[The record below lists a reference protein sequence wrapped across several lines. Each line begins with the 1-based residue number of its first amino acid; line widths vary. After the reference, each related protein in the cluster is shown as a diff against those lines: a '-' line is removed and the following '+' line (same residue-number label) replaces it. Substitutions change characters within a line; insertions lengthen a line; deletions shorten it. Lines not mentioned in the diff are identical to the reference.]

1 MKRSAVLQERIS
13 LFPFLAVLICTM
25 GSLLVLL
32 VVLAQRAQA
41 KAETQRNAEMIAA
54 IAQTEKASE
63 TLQADIEVL
72 NEVRKEASGYLAER
86 RRILAHIEDH
96 MRRVGQRLRQLQNAA
111 EQLHQS
117 SGTEPDALRGELARL
132 LAQLEEAKATLEE
145 MKSTASNTQSYAIV
159 PYIGK
164 NGTQRRPIYI
174 ECLPDGVVIQP
185 EGVRLSEDDFRRPLG
200 PENPLAAG
208 LRAYSSYLRDHLDS
222 NPQNADPYPLL
233 LVRPSGIS
241 AYYAARAAIKSWT
254 ADFGYEL
261 IDDDWPIDFELPDP
275 ALSRVTHEA
284 VQLARPRHDFLVEQ
298 RKAAIRMQRQRHGGS
313 GGYGH
318 LVDAGKGRDGS
329 GYGKRYSSGT
339 GTGMHGSDVDRNRA
353 GLRKHAA
360 LSAQQ
365 SNSTDGTAGSEPA
378 RAGSKQGEDS
388 PGDGRGDSRFAEDS
402 PTYAQAGSPEGQ
414 ATANADSPHSSAAGG
429 DPTRTSAV
437 GGTSPT
443 PSEGTSATGSPQQQG
458 VVALREPPKNH
469 LGINVTLPTSM
480 ADVRGSNWALPDATA
495 GAVPFSRTMRV
506 DLWADQLILIP
517 SDPRKQT
524 DAIEF
529 DGPTESAIEHFVST
543 VWKHMRSWGI
553 AGRGLYWKPV
563 LNLYVHPG
571 GEHRAAEL
579 EALLHRSGLEFER
592 K

>member
-41 KAETQRNAEMIAA
+41 KAETQRNVAKTTALAEA
-54 IAQTEKASE
+54 EKVSE
-63 TLQADIEVL
+63 SLEADIEVL
-72 NEVRKEASGYLAER
+72 TEVRKEASGYLAER
-86 RRILAHIEDH
+86 RHVLAHIEDH
-96 MRRVGQRLRQLQNAA
+96 MRRVGERLRQLQNDARRLR
-111 EQLHQS
+111 QNTNS
-117 SGTEPDALRGELARL
+117 EPDALRSELTRL
-132 LAQLEEAKATLEE
+132 QAQLEEAKATLAE
-145 MKSTASNTQSYAIV
+145 MESTVSDTQSYAIV
-159 PYIGK
+159 PYLGK

-174 ECLPDGVVIQP
+174 ECLSDGVMIQP

-241 AYYAARAAIKSWT
+241 AYYAARAALKSWT

-261 IDDDWPIDFELPDP
+261 IDEDWQIDFELPDP
-275 ALSRVTHEA
+275 ALSQVTHEA
-284 VQLARPRHDFLVEQ
+284 VQFARPRHQFLVEQ
-298 RKAAIRMQRQRHGGS
+298 RKAAVRMNRQQHRGP

-318 LVDAGKGRDGS
+318 LVDVGKGSEGS
-329 GYGKRYSSGT
+329 GFGDRYSSGT
-339 GTGMHGSDVDRNRA
+339 GTGMHGSDVDRNRD
-353 GLRKHAA
+353 GLRRYAA

-365 SNSTDGTAGSEPA
+365 ANKTDATHGSESEPN
-378 RAGSKQGEDS
+378 GSKSEPDGSEHGENGSGDVQTDFQFGED
-388 PGDGRGDSRFAEDS
+388 DGKYE
-402 PTYAQAGSPEGQ
+402 QAGSPNGQ
-414 ATANADSPHSSAAGG
+414 TTANVDSAHSSTA
-429 DPTRTSAV
+429 
-437 GGTSPT
+437 GGTSST
-443 PSEGTSATGSPQQQG
+443 PSKGTTSLGLPQQQG
-458 VVALREPPKNH
+458 VVSQSEPPTNH
-469 LGINVTLPTSM
+469 LGLNVTLPKSM
-480 ADVRGSNWALPDATA
+480 ADVRGSNWALPDATS
-495 GAVPFSRTMRV
+495 GAVPFLRTMRV
-506 DLWADQLILIP
+506 DCLADQLILIP
-517 SDPRKQT
+517 SDPRKNK
-524 DAIEF
+524 DAIRF

-571 GEHRAAEL
+571 GERRAEEL
-579 EALLHRSGLEFER
+579 EALLHHSGLEFER